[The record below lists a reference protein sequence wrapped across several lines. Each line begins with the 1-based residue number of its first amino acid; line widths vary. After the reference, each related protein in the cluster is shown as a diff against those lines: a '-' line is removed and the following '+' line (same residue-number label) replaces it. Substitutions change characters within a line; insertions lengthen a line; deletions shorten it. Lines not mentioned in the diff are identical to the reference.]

1 MGNDQ
6 KDRFGDK
13 LRDIEKGRE
22 DDYFARRDRELLEKM
37 RRSKEPPAAG
47 QGGSGE
53 SGEGAEGGSAPGEHA
68 ENEKKGE
75 R

>member
-6 KDRFGDK
+6 KDRLGDK
-13 LRDIEKGRE
+13 LRDLEKARE

-37 RRSKEPPAAG
+37 RKKGSDAG
-47 QGGSGE
+47 VSR
-53 SGEGAEGGSAPGEHA
+53 AD
-68 ENEKKGE
+68 EKKGE